1 MDFKM
6 MMHIHAR
13 MGFGGTENPPYLRKR
28 STTKQTDKPNASF
41 SDGAKAVSQRDGVGE
56 HGKAPHQI

>member
-13 MGFGGTENPPYLRKR
+13 IGPCGTENPPYLRNR
-28 STTKQTDKPNASF
+28 SAIKQTDKSKT
-41 SDGAKAVSQRDGVGE
+41 SSGEGANVGSNRKGE
-56 HGKAPHQI
+56 KAPDQT